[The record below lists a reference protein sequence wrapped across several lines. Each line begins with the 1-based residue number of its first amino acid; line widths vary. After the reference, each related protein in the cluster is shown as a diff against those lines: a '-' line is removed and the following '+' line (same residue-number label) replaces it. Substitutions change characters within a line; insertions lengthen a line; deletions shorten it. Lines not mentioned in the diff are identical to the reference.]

1 MKVEKRKLSTRRRLN
16 EARTRGAKRFYEWWG
31 RPDVPEDLRSRYDRV
46 EVSGFVEDDIPLVV
60 FEDGKKYLAA
70 YEYEVD
76 GKIDSKA
83 EEIFQL
89 TGELKFYSFYL
100 FDFPEDGV
108 IPTKWWE
115 NSNKTIII
123 QYYKGDINRLDKITV
138 ADGTPVIEALK
149 DLTVKGAEEQYLGGY
164 GDEWTYGRNDY
175 DDINEAPDDEVGL
188 SIFLSYKGELNGKY
202 GKGMKEAVGKKAKR
216 VRESSKRRLNEARA
230 QGAKRFYERWG
241 GERDYYDYLIDSY
254 HLDDYDDDFYLDK
267 YDKVYVY
274 GITED
279 TPLVVF
285 EDDKKYLAFC
295 EYDTIGK
302 IDPKAKE
309 FFQITDPLNI
319 RFFDLHEFPKDG
331 VIDYNWMKTSAR
343 VETIIDVYKGDIDRL
358 NRITVADGT
367 PILEALKNLIVEGV
381 EKAYDE
387 GTAEEV
393 YATHYQHNAIQSDV
407 PELKV
412 DLFYEGE
419 LNGEYGKG
427 MRESVKKMGNKM
439 KKSSKRRLNE
449 ARARGAKHFY
459 EWDAAEDRAWLK
471 AEDNYLD
478 RLAGD
483 LNKPDDGYLNYYD
496 TVWVYGCTKNVP
508 LVVLEGNK
516 KYLASYEFETAG
528 ELNAKSKEMFRI
540 TDTFDVAAFDLY
552 EFPKDGVIPDN
563 WDKKKA
569 VKVASIFDYYTDDID
584 RLDGITVADGT
595 PVVEALKDQAI
606 KGVKKAYNDG
616 TAKERYNDYYD
627 EVDLDVRL
635 YYKGELNRKADK
647 DMKESTEK
655 PKKRVKESFRRR
667 RMKEHATWYKKES
680 FVVENDSYHP
690 LRVLKDGKE
699 YEGYYVFGCTASYWG
714 DDRDLDRV
722 ESQLEDYDLT
732 YLELLAEDSEDDIY
746 IYEED
751 VGAPE
756 IEEILKSLT
765 VVLGN
770 NRTMSFLDFMKDAVE
785 DGVRD
790 HEYFIKID
798 WDDWEGTPDL
808 DDDY

>member
-1 MKVEKRKLSTRRRLN
+1 MKREKKSLS
-16 EARTRGAKRFYEWWG
+16 AK
-31 RPDVPEDLRSRYDRV
+31 
-46 EVSGFVEDDIPLVV
+46 
-60 FEDGKKYLAA
+60 
-70 YEYEVD
+70 
-76 GKIDSKA
+76 
-83 EEIFQL
+83 
-89 TGELKFYSFYL
+89 
-100 FDFPEDGV
+100 
-108 IPTKWWE
+108 
-115 NSNKTIII
+115 
-123 QYYKGDINRLDKITV
+123 
-138 ADGTPVIEALK
+138 
-149 DLTVKGAEEQYLGGY
+149 
-164 GDEWTYGRNDY
+164 
-175 DDINEAPDDEVGL
+175 
-188 SIFLSYKGELNGKY
+188 
-202 GKGMKEAVGKKAKR
+202 KR
-216 VRESSKRRLNEARA
+216 INEARA
-230 QGAKRFYERWG
+230 RGAKRFYERWG
-241 GERDYYDYLIDSY
+241 GERDHYDYLIDHY
-254 HLDDYDDDFYLDK
+254 HLDDYDDDNFYLDK

-381 EKAYDE
+381 KKAYDE

-393 YATHYQHNAIQSDV
+393 YGTYYQHNAIQSDV

-419 LNGEYGKG
+419 LNGEYSKN
-427 MRESVKKMGNKM
+427 MKESVRKKAKRVGE
-439 KKSSKRRLNE
+439 SSKRRLNE
-449 ARARGAKHFY
+449 ARTRGAKRFY
-459 EWDAAEDRAWLK
+459 EWDAAKDQAWLK
-471 AEDNYLD
+471 AEDSYLD
-478 RLAGD
+478 SLAGD

-508 LVVLEGNK
+508 LVVFEGNK

-528 ELNAKSKEMFRI
+528 ELNAKSREMFQI

-552 EFPKDGVIPDN
+552 EFPKNGIIPDN

-584 RLDGITVADGT
+584 RLDRITVADGT
-595 PVVEALKDQAI
+595 PVVKALKDLTVR
-606 KGVKKAYNDG
+606 GVEKAYNNG
-616 TAKERYNDYYD
+616 TAKERYNSYYD

-635 YYKGELNRKADK
+635 YYKGELNKKSDK
-647 DMKESTEK
+647 GMKESTKK

-667 RMKEHATWYKKES
+667 RMRERAEWYKKET
-680 FVVENDSYHP
+680 FEIENDSYHP

-699 YEGYYVFGCTASYWG
+699 YEGYYIFECTANYWG

-722 ESQLEDYDLT
+722 ESQLEDYDLVF
-732 YLELLAEDSEDDIY
+732 LELDDIDGDDD
-746 IYEED
+746 IVIERDD
-751 VGAPE
+751 VGTPE
-756 IEEILKSLT
+756 TEELLKSLT
-765 VVLGN
+765 VAFRN
-770 NRTMSFLDFMKDAVE
+770 NRTMSFLDFMKESVE

-790 HEYFIKID
+790 HEYDVRID
-798 WDDWEGTPDL
+798 WDDWDGAPDL

>member
-1 MKVEKRKLSTRRRLN
+1 MKVEKRKLSTRRRLS
-16 EARTRGAKRFYEWWG
+16 EAGSPGAKRFYEWDESG
-31 RPDVPEDLRSRYDRV
+31 RFVDESEGLRDRYDRV
-46 EVSGFVEDDIPLVV
+46 KVSEGTKDIPLVV
-60 FEDGKKYLAA
+60 FKGDKKYLAA
-70 YEYEVD
+70 YYYKIE

-83 EEIFQL
+83 EKFFQFAMFRA
-89 TGELKFYSFYL
+89 FY
-100 FDFPEDGV
+100 FDLYNFPKDGV
-108 IPTKWWE
+108 ITDDWKKK
-115 NSNKTIII
+115 SAKITS
-123 QYYKGDINRLDKITV
+123 INREAVRKIDYLDRITV
-138 ADGTPVIEALK
+138 ADGTPVVEALK
-149 DLTVKGAEEQYLGGY
+149 NRAAKGAEEKYFS
-164 GDEWTYGRNDY
+164 GDVCEFDSVFTG
-175 DDINEAPDDEVGL
+175 VGL
-188 SIFLSYKGELNGKY
+188 SISLGYYEGELNGKY
-202 GKGMKEAVGKKAKR
+202 GKGMKESVGR
-216 VRESSKRRLNEARA
+216 
-230 QGAKRFYERWG
+230 GAKRFYERWG

-254 HLDDYDDDFYLDK
+254 HLDDYDDDNVYLDK

-412 DLFYEGE
+412 DLFYKGE
-419 LNGEYGKG
+419 LNGEYGKD
-427 MRESVKKMGNKM
+427 MKESARKTGNKM
-439 KKSSKRRLNE
+439 KKSPKRRLNE
-449 ARARGAKHFY
+449 VRARGAKRFY
-459 EWDAAEDRAWLK
+459 EWDAAKDQAWLK
-471 AEDNYLD
+471 AEDSYLD
-478 RLAGD
+478 SLAGD

-508 LVVLEGNK
+508 LVVFEGDK
-516 KYLASYEFETAG
+516 KYLASYEYETAG
-528 ELNAKSKEMFRI
+528 ELNAKSREMFQI
-540 TDTFDVAAFDLY
+540 TDTFDIAAFDLY
-552 EFPKDGVIPDN
+552 EFPKDGIIPDN
-563 WDKKKA
+563 WDKRKA

-606 KGVKKAYNDG
+606 KGVEKAYNDG
-616 TAKERYNDYYD
+616 TAKEHYNSYYD

-635 YYKGELNRKADK
+635 YYKGELNEKSDK
-647 DMKESTEK
+647 EMKESTEK
-655 PKKRVKESFRRR
+655 PKKRAKESFRRR
-667 RMKEHATWYKKES
+667 RMKEHATWGKRET
-680 FVVENDSYHP
+680 FEIDNDPYTP
-690 LRVLKDGKE
+690 LKILKDGKE
-699 YEGYYVFGCTASYWG
+699 YEGYYIIEWTADYHG
-714 DDRDLDRV
+714 D
-722 ESQLEDYDLT
+722 DYDLDAFESELWD
-732 YLELLAEDSEDDIY
+732 YDLVFLELDDINGDDD
-746 IYEED
+746 IVIEKDD
-751 VGAPE
+751 VGTPE
-756 IEEILKSLT
+756 TEELLKGLT
-765 VVLGN
+765 VVEGK
-770 NRTMSFLDFMKDAVE
+770 RTVPFMEWMQTSVE
-785 DGVRD
+785 ESIEAHGYDLEID
-790 HEYFIKID
+790 KWD
-798 WDDWEGTPDL
+798 WDGKPYIV

>member
-1 MKVEKRKLSTRRRLN
+1 MKVEKRKFSTRRRLS
-16 EARTRGAKRFYEWWG
+16 EAR
-31 RPDVPEDLRSRYDRV
+31 SR
-46 EVSGFVEDDIPLVV
+46 
-60 FEDGKKYLAA
+60 
-70 YEYEVD
+70 
-76 GKIDSKA
+76 
-83 EEIFQL
+83 
-89 TGELKFYSFYL
+89 
-100 FDFPEDGV
+100 
-108 IPTKWWE
+108 
-115 NSNKTIII
+115 
-123 QYYKGDINRLDKITV
+123 
-138 ADGTPVIEALK
+138 
-149 DLTVKGAEEQYLGGY
+149 
-164 GDEWTYGRNDY
+164 
-175 DDINEAPDDEVGL
+175 
-188 SIFLSYKGELNGKY
+188 
-202 GKGMKEAVGKKAKR
+202 
-216 VRESSKRRLNEARA
+216 
-230 QGAKRFYERWG
+230 GAKRFYERWG

-302 IDPKAKE
+302 IDPKVKE

-358 NRITVADGT
+358 NGITVADGT

-393 YATHYQHNAIQSDV
+393 YGTYYQHNAIQSDV

-412 DLFYEGE
+412 DLFYKGE
-419 LNGEYGKG
+419 LNGEYSKD
-427 MRESVKKMGNKM
+427 MKESARKTRNKM
-439 KKSSKRRLNE
+439 KESARKGESMMKKSLKRRLNE
-449 ARARGAKHFY
+449 ARARGAKRFY
-459 EWDAAEDRAWLK
+459 EWDAAKDQAWLK
-471 AEDNYLD
+471 AEDSYLD
-478 RLAGD
+478 SLAGD

-508 LVVLEGNK
+508 LVVFEGDK
-516 KYLASYEFETAG
+516 KYLASYEYETAG
-528 ELNAKSKEMFRI
+528 ELDAKAKEMFQI
-540 TDTFDVAAFDLY
+540 TDTFDIAAFDLY
-552 EFPKDGVIPDN
+552 EFPKDGIIPDN

-595 PVVEALKDQAI
+595 PVVKALKDLTI
-606 KGVKKAYNDG
+606 KGVEKAYNDG
-616 TAKERYNDYYD
+616 TAKERYNSYYD

-635 YYKGELNRKADK
+635 YYKGELNEKSDK

-667 RMKEHATWYKKES
+667 RVRERAEWYKKET
-680 FVVENDSYHP
+680 FEIENDSYHP

-699 YEGYYVFGCTASYWG
+699 YEGYYIFECTANYWG

-722 ESQLEDYDLT
+722 ESQLEDYDLVF
-732 YLELLAEDSEDDIY
+732 LELDDINGDDD
-746 IYEED
+746 IVIERDD
-751 VGAPE
+751 VDTPE
-756 IEEILKSLT
+756 IEELLKSLT
-765 VVLGN
+765 VAFRN
-770 NRTMSFLDFMKDAVE
+770 NRTMSFLDFMKESVE

-790 HEYFIKID
+790 HEYDVRID